1 MADAVLQCPKCG
13 TRMVSFQRS
22 GIVLEECGRCRSVL
36 LGRGDMERLVAR
48 EAAGSAMNGHQVS
61 PLYEGRH
68 RRD

>member
-1 MADAVLQCPKCG
+1 
-13 TRMVSFQRS
+13 MVSFQRS

-36 LGRGDMERLVAR
+36 LGRGDMDRLLTRV
-48 EAAGSAMNGHQVS
+48 AAGAAMNGHQVP

>member
-1 MADAVLQCPKCG
+1 
-13 TRMVSFQRS
+13 MVSFQRS